1 MRLEEIGVIHQG
13 KLLLAIKS
21 NEIFS
26 SPFDRSLI
34 GCFFTA
40 IQDFNHKMYS
50 QEIEI
55 LSGKN
60 YCVVFYFQSLALE
73 LFNNLIKQ
81 SDKNEIEDYLLGYV
95 VIKNTRKNLESYSRK
110 KILPL
115 LKKIMLRFKYQYYGS
130 NFVEISEF
138 KDFEEIILK
147 EFEKRDFQFSS
158 KK

>member
-1 MRLEEIGVIHQG
+1 MRLEEMGVIHQG
-13 KLLLAIKS
+13 KLLLVVKS
-21 NEIFS
+21 KEIIN

-40 IQDFNHKMYS
+40 IQDFNHKLYS

-60 YCVVFYFQSLALE
+60 YCVLFYFQSLALE
-73 LFNNLIKQ
+73 LFNNSLTQ
-81 SDKNEIEDYLLGYV
+81 SDNAKLEDYLLGYV
-95 VIKNTRKNLESYSRK
+95 VIKNNRKNLEAYSRK

-130 NFVEISEF
+130 DFIELSEF
-138 KDFEEIILK
+138 K
-147 EFEKRDFQFSS
+147 EFEDIIVEEFKRRDFQFSS

>member
-1 MRLEEIGVIHQG
+1 MRLEEMGVIHQG
-13 KLLLAIKS
+13 KLLLVVKS
-21 NEIFS
+21 NEIVN

-40 IQDFNHKMYS
+40 IQDFNHKLYS

-60 YCVVFYFQSLALE
+60 YCVLFYFQSLALE
-73 LFNNLIKQ
+73 LFNNSLTQ
-81 SDKNEIEDYLLGYV
+81 SDNAKLEDYLLGYV
-95 VIKNTRKNLESYSRK
+95 VIKNNRKNLEAYSRK

-130 NFVEISEF
+130 DFIELSAF
-138 KDFEEIILK
+138 KEFEEIIVE
-147 EFEKRDFQFSS
+147 EFKRRDFQFSS